1 MPISSSMQSWGF
13 LALRGVLLVL
23 FGLACAAW
31 PAVTVQLLVAFFAA
45 YALVGGAAW
54 VFGAL
59 RQRPLG
65 RPGRGAMLLGVLG
78 LAAGSIAVLYP
89 AITVLVLVLLMGANA
104 LVTGV
109 FDIVMAIELR
119 RAIGRE
125 WLLALSG
132 AVSVLFG
139 ILVLLFPLGAGLL
152 ALVFLVGLYAL
163 VAGLLLLAAAVRLRA
178 WARLHAPRSSPAAGS
193 A

>member
-1 MPISSSMQSWGF
+1 MPISSSMPSWWF
-13 LALRGVLLVL
+13 LALRGVLLMA

-45 YALVGGAAW
+45 YALVGGASW

-65 RPGRGAMLLGVLG
+65 KPGWGALLLGVLG
-78 LAAGSIAVLYP
+78 LAAGSTAVLYP

-109 FDIVMAIELR
+109 FDLIVAIELR
-119 RAIGRE
+119 KAIGRE

-132 AVSVLFG
+132 AVSILFG

-152 ALVFLVGLYAL
+152 ALALTVGVYAL
-163 VAGLLLLAAAVRLRA
+163 MAGVLLLAAAVRLRK
-178 WARLHAPRSSPAAGS
+178 WARLHAPRSSPAAG
-193 A
+193 AL